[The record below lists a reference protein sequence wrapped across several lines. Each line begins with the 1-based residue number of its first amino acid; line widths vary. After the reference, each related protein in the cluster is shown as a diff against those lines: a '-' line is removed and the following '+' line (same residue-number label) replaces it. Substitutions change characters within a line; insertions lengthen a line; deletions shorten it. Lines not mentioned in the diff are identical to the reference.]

1 MGKMSKSA
9 AKRPRD
15 LRKHCRVPDY
25 GKGFKL
31 MDRDP
36 GDKKAFSDRA
46 KAEAEM
52 AADIT
57 RIDELQDTLWAQARH
72 AVMVVF
78 QAMDAGGKDGTI
90 KKVFGPVDPLGLMAT
105 SFKKPTDKELA
116 QDYLWRVHQAVPPRG
131 MIGLFNRSHYEDVLV
146 VRVHALAPP
155 EKIEQRYDQV
165 NAFEKHLAE
174 NGVTILKFFLNISKE
189 EQKERLQDRI
199 NDPTKRWKFNPAD
212 LNERKLWKQY
222 MSAYELALTR
232 CSTPWAPW
240 YVIPADRNWYRNALV
255 ARIVRTTLEDLNP
268 RYPAAP
274 KGIEKLV
281 VV

>member
-1 MGKMSKSA
+1 MGKKAKSS
-9 AKRPRD
+9 AKRPKD
-15 LRKHCRVPDY
+15 LRKHCRVADY

-31 MDRDP
+31 RDRDP
-36 GDKKAFSDRA
+36 GEKKAFTDRTA
-46 KAEAEM
+46 AEAAM
-52 AADIT
+52 AADIA
-57 RIDELQDTLWAQARH
+57 RIDELQDVLWAQARH

-90 KKVFGPVDPLGLMAT
+90 RRVFGPVDPLGLMAT
-105 SFKKPTDKELA
+105 SFKKPTDKELS

-131 MIGLFNRSHYEDVLV
+131 MIGLFNRSHYEDVLI

-155 EKIEQRYDQV
+155 EKIEQRYDQI
-165 NAFEKHLAE
+165 NSFEKHLAE
-174 NGVTILKFFLNISKE
+174 NGVTILKFFLNISME

-255 ARIVRTTLEDLNP
+255 ARIVRTTLEELNP
-268 RYPAAP
+268 KYPPAL

>member
-1 MGKMSKSA
+1 MGKKAKGSS
-9 AKRPRD
+9 KRPKD

-25 GKGFKL
+25 GKRFKL
-31 MDRDP
+31 GAIDP
-36 GDKKAFSDRA
+36 GEENAFADRA
-46 KAEAEM
+46 RAEAEM
-52 AADIT
+52 AADIA
-57 RIDELQDTLWAQARH
+57 RIDELQDVLWAQARH

-90 KKVFGPVDPLGLMAT
+90 RRVFGPVDPLGLMAT

-131 MIGLFNRSHYEDVLV
+131 MIGLFNRSHYEDVLI

-155 EKIEQRYDQV
+155 EKIEQRYDQI

-174 NGVTILKFFLNISKE
+174 NGVTMLKFFLHISKDK
-189 EQKERLQDRI
+189 QKERLQDRI

-240 YVIPADRNWYRNALV
+240 YVIPADRNWYRNAMV
-255 ARIVRTTLEDLNP
+255 ARIVRTTLEELNP
-268 RYPAAP
+268 KYPPAP

>member
-1 MGKMSKSA
+1 MGKKAKTS
-9 AKRPRD
+9 AKRPKD
-15 LRKHCRVPDY
+15 LRRHCRVPDY

-31 MDRDP
+31 RDRDP
-36 GDKKAFSDRA
+36 GEKKAFSDRA
-46 KAEAEM
+46 KTEAEM
-52 AADIT
+52 AADIA
-57 RIDELQDTLWAQARH
+57 RIDELQDILWAQGRH
-72 AVMVVF
+72 AVMAVF

-90 KKVFGPVDPLGLMAT
+90 KRVFGPVDPLGLTTT

-146 VRVHALAPP
+146 VRVHGLAPP
-155 EKIEQRYDQV
+155 EKIEQRYDQI
-165 NAFEKHLAE
+165 NTFEKHLAE
-174 NGVTILKFFLNISKE
+174 NNVTILKFFLNISKD

-255 ARIVRTTLEDLNP
+255 ARIVRTTLEELNP
-268 RYPAAP
+268 KYPPAL

>member
-1 MGKMSKSA
+1 MGKKAKTS
-9 AKRPRD
+9 AKRPKD
-15 LRKHCRVPDY
+15 LRRHCRVPDY

-31 MDRDP
+31 RDRDP
-36 GDKKAFSDRA
+36 GEKKAFSDRA
-46 KAEAEM
+46 KTEAEM
-52 AADIT
+52 AADIA
-57 RIDELQDTLWAQARH
+57 RIDELQDILWAQGRH
-72 AVMVVF
+72 AVMAVF
-78 QAMDAGGKDGTI
+78 QAMDAGGKDGTM
-90 KKVFGPVDPLGLMAT
+90 KRVFGPVDPLGLMAT

-131 MIGLFNRSHYEDVLV
+131 MIGLFNRSHYEDVLI

-155 EKIEQRYDQV
+155 EKIEQRYDQI

-174 NGVTILKFFLNISKE
+174 NNVTILKFFLNISKE

-255 ARIVRTTLEDLNP
+255 ARIVRTTLEELNP
-268 RYPAAP
+268 KYPPAL

>member
-1 MGKMSKSA
+1 MGKKAKGSA
-9 AKRPRD
+9 MRPKD

-31 MDRDP
+31 RDRDP
-36 GDKKAFSDRA
+36 GEKKAFADRA
-46 KAEAEM
+46 KTEAEM
-52 AADIT
+52 AADIA
-57 RIDELQDTLWAQARH
+57 RIDELQDILWAQARH

-90 KKVFGPVDPLGLMAT
+90 KRVFGPVDPLGLMAT

-116 QDYLWRVHQAVPPRG
+116 QDYLWRVHQVVPPRG

-146 VRVHALAPP
+146 VRVHALAPA
-155 EKIEQRYDQV
+155 EKIEQRYDQI
-165 NAFEKHLAE
+165 NAFERHLTE
-174 NGVTILKFFLNISKE
+174 NNVTILKFFLNISKE

-255 ARIVRTTLEDLNP
+255 ARIVRTTLEDLDP
-268 RYPAAP
+268 KYPPAP